1 MKKLLAFVMSFGLVF
16 SAVAGTSATLVLSG
30 IMPHMLNISV
40 LGVNGN
46 DALDLTTS
54 QSDLV
59 VGQVTATSNAA
70 AGFKVYVKSTNGGA
84 LINGNGTD
92 FRYSSKFN
100 GQALALGTIDS
111 LAFTSVAGSKGG
123 DFDFSISYTAD
134 SSLEAGTYSDS
145 VVFTIQ
151 PN

>member
-1 MKKLLAFVMSFGLVF
+1 MKKLMALLISLSFSLSGN
-16 SAVAGTSATLVLSG
+16 AGTSATLVLSG
-30 IMPHMLNISV
+30 IMPNLLNISV

-54 QSDLV
+54 QTDLV

-70 AGFKVYVKSTNGGA
+70 AGYKVYVRSQNGSK
-84 LINGNGTD
+84 LLNSEGTP
-92 FRYSSKFN
+92 FAYSSKFN
-100 GQALALGTIDS
+100 GQALALSSTDT
-111 LAFTSVAGSKGG
+111 LAFSSIAGSKGG
-123 DFDFSISYTAD
+123 NYDFAISYTSD
-134 SSLEAGTYSDS
+134 SSLQAGTYSDS